1 MKDIVIRIREDVC
14 KAHNRDPEATTLI
27 EAARTF
33 GTVETLENALASEK
47 AKWQANLNNL
57 IAQHEAEVKEL
68 NVRIA
73 AIEENAVTPAEL
85 ELLRVI
91 RKKSA
96 AEAEEFTKAIAARDE
111 QFQALMLENDA
122 RKAQIKTLFGL

>member
-1 MKDIVIRIREDVC
+1 MKDLVIHIREDVC
-14 KAHNRDPEATTLI
+14 KAHNRDPEATALI

-57 IAQHEAEVKEL
+57 SAQHEVEVKEL
-68 NVRIA
+68 KARIA

-85 ELLRVI
+85 EILRGI
-91 RKKSA
+91 RKKAA
-96 AEAEEFTKAIAARDE
+96 AESEEYVKAINARDE

-122 RKAQIKTLFGL
+122 RKEQIKALFGL